1 MVTEKLTAAELL
13 QGVALL
19 ALPLEPLRIWG
30 RTTPPQCARDFE
42 ELKTWTAEELRCAS
56 LVRWDHPD
64 PAGFALWL
72 FPYEWL
78 DAVPEGLEVWSIMG
92 NSGAWEWAEANKQK
106 RAGCMAYGFR
116 IKHRVST

>member
-1 MVTEKLTAAELL
+1 MSTIDAVLMQLGKLRL
-13 QGVALL
+13 
-19 ALPLEPLRIWG
+19 WG
-30 RTTPPQCARDFE
+30 RTTPPETAEDFQG
-42 ELKTWTAEELRCAS
+42 LKEWTAEELRAAS

-78 DAVPEGLEVWSIMG
+78 DAVPEGLEVASIMG
-92 NSGAWEWAEANKQK
+92 NSGTWEREFANTEK

-116 IKHRVST
+116 IRHRVTT